1 MQRNISL
8 LSAGLILLMA
18 GFLLLP
24 PLFAQWPKQTMKW
37 TMEGH
42 SRQQW
47 EYRVLPMSEI
57 AGTGDEADQAR
68 RVESKFNDL
77 GADGWEFCQIHLR
90 VAVFK
95 RPKETGAANA
105 DALHPMM
112 PGIGGGE
119 MPGKRGRDANEGPPT
134 AQRRGMGSGSSG
146 MVPRRDLTGPP
157 RAHGGGLDMVSPL
170 SPAFPWGPPRANG
183 GGEEAFDSTARGQD
197 APRAPRDVMGMGGNL
212 VKPDAKSR
220 DAGDLAA
227 QLNGTWQYVAAI
239 SADRISTYDESLEMQ
254 LVILDNT
261 WAIFSR
267 GSLVRGTVQNIEYN
281 EQTSPVSFVRRKGN
295 MPRAVGYGIFRV
307 IGEHLM
313 YTSTPLDATGMGN
326 KSGMIGDRA
335 SNPFDGSAELYV
347 PYGRSNFQFGGAGGG
362 PLDPPESFSPEGT
375 YNTQYILKRINNS
388 TSALRQITNAR

>member
-68 RVESKFNDL
+68 RVESKFNEL
-77 GADGWEFCQIHLR
+77 GTDDWEFCQIHLR

-95 RPKETGAANA
+95 RPKETGATNQ
-105 DALHPMM
+105 
-112 PGIGGGE
+112 
-119 MPGKRGRDANEGPPT
+119 GPP
-134 AQRRGMGSGSSG
+134 AEQRG
-146 MVPRRDLTGPP
+146 
-157 RAHGGGLDMVSPL
+157 
-170 SPAFPWGPPRANG
+170 G
-183 GGEEAFDSTARGQD
+183 GGEEAFDSAARGHD
-197 APRAPRDVMGMGGNL
+197 APRAPRDVMGGSL
-212 VKPDAKSR
+212 VESDAKSR

-313 YTSTPLDATGMGN
+313 YTSTPLDA
-326 KSGMIGDRA
+326 SGVGGTSGPVRDYA
-335 SNPFDGSAELYV
+335 SDPFDGSAELHN
-347 PYGRSNFQFGGAGGG
+347 PYGRSNLQFGGAGGG

-388 TSALRQITNAR
+388 TSAMRQITNAR